1 MLEIT
6 LFETRRRFRGVV
18 YLSVA
23 LLAYAGLVVGL
34 YPSISESATDIQ
46 SYIESLPPEVS
57 RAFVGDAS
65 WYTTIEGFLAAE
77 MYQFVVL
84 LLLGIYFAY
93 AAAST
98 VAGEVEDG
106 SLDLLLSSPVSRT
119 RIVVGK
125 YLSMVPS
132 MVALSLVLLAGTYV
146 GVGLVG
152 EEIDLVDLARLHAL
166 VIPYLLACA
175 AVGVLASVY
184 FDSARRA
191 QMVGAGV
198 VFGMFLVDAVTFD
211 TDYEWIGDLAFARY
225 LDTAEILVESDVD
238 WGGIAYL
245 LVAAVV
251 LVIVASEYFERKD
264 VS

>member
-6 LFETRRRFRGVV
+6 SFETRRRVRGAV
-18 YLSVA
+18 YLSVG
-23 LLAYAGLVVGL
+23 LLAYVGLVVGI
-34 YPSISESATDIQ
+34 YPSISQSATDIQ

-65 WYTTIEGFLAAE
+65 WYTTIEGFLSAE

-98 VAGEVEDG
+98 IAAEVDDG
-106 SLDLLLSSPVSRT
+106 SMDLLLTQPVSRT

-125 YLSMVPS
+125 YLSLVPS
-132 MVALSLVLLAGTYV
+132 MVALNLVLLVGTYV

-152 EEIDLVDLARLHAL
+152 EEIDLLDLATVHAL
-166 VIPYLLACA
+166 TIPYLLACA
-175 AVGVLASVY
+175 ALGLLASVH
-184 FDSARRA
+184 FDSPRRA
-191 QMVGAGV
+191 QTVGAGG

-225 LDTAEILVESDVD
+225 LDTAKILVEHEID
-238 WGGIAYL
+238 WGGVAYL
-245 LVAAVV
+245 LVAALV
-251 LVIVASEYFERKD
+251 LVIVSAEYFERKD